1 MEKGVWIAIFIV
13 SLVILGGVVYNF
25 GFKTETAP
33 ITATQPAPTT
43 TEPTPTTPTTPTTET
58 PTTPTT
64 TTPSATAAKT
74 VTVEMISS
82 GFSPSSVEINKGD
95 TVVFLNKNTADRW
108 PASASHPTHTVY
120 PESGGCVGSKFD
132 ACGRIAPGQSFT
144 FTFNQEGSWG
154 YHDHLNPSLRGTI
167 VVK

>member
-1 MEKGVWIAIFIV
+1 MEKGVWLAIVIV
-13 SLVILGGVVYNF
+13 SLVILSGVVYNF

-33 ITATQPAPTT
+33 ITTTQPTPTT
-43 TEPTPTTPTTPTTET
+43 EPSTTETAPTEPTPTAT
-58 PTTPTT
+58 TT
-64 TTPSATAAKT
+64 TTPSAPPAAKT
-74 VTVEMISS
+74 VTVEMSSS

-95 TVVFLNKNTADRW
+95 TVVFLNKGTTDQW

-132 ACGRIAPGQSFT
+132 ACGRISPGASFT
-144 FTFNQEGSWG
+144 FTFNQAGSWG
-154 YHDHLNPSLRGTI
+154 YHDHLNPGLRGTI